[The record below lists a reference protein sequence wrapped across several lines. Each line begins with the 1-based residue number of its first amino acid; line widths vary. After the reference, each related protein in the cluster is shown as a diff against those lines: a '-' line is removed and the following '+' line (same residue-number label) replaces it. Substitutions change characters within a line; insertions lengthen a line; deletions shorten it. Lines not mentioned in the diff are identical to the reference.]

1 VSLPVKEVLK
11 PMLDAVRASLAKD
24 WKKVERYAKPEFDRL
39 ARSLRDIA
47 ALAAEGAIS
56 AAEARSLLSIHR
68 NTTRTVLLT
77 VEGMG
82 VIAVEKAINAAL
94 GAVKDAVNRAAGVT
108 VL

>member
-1 VSLPVKEVLK
+1 MSLPVKDLSK
-11 PMLDAVRASLAKD
+11 PMLDAVRASLAQD
-24 WKKVERYAKPEFDRL
+24 WKKVEHYAQPEFNRL
-39 ARSLRDIA
+39 ARSLADIA
-47 ALAAEGAIS
+47 TLAAEGAIS

-108 VL
+108 LL